1 MQDSPKRIQPKLCS
15 RKCTRCVDARCVGVH
30 SRNVGAPGGC
40 VEALDVSPMPPMID
54 TDGVLANA

>member
-1 MQDSPKRIQPKLCS
+1 ML
-15 RKCTRCVDARCVGVH
+15 GVK
-30 SRNVGAPGGC
+30 GC